1 MRIVLHHRTQGQ
13 GVEGVHLLGMARG
26 FAATGAD
33 VAIVSPPGVAVDGSE
48 VRASKPRAPWRALAE
63 RLPEFVFEL
72 MEIAYNVPAYFR
84 LRRALRSFRAD
95 ALYERYAFFNV
106 AGALAARA
114 ARVPLILEVNY
125 TATTPLYRKRSR
137 ALLPLARAAERFVFG
152 RAARIA
158 AVSTVLSRQIATS
171 GVPAE
176 RVVTLPNAADPER
189 FRADLS
195 GRAVRER
202 YGLDGARVV
211 GFSGA
216 FFPWHGV
223 HLLIDVLPGL
233 LRRVPETSVLLVGD
247 GPERRVLEEQVRR
260 AGLSERVRF
269 TGRVGHDELPAHVA
283 AFDVAVMPDSNEY
296 GSPMKIYEYM
306 AMGKP
311 VVGPRLG
318 PLEDGIKDGETG
330 ILFER
335 LDASALESA
344 LATLLGDESRR
355 RLMGRRAREHVLAS
369 HTWTRNA
376 ERVLEL
382 VDGGERR

>member
-1 MRIVLHHRTQGQ
+1 M
-13 GVEGVHLLGMARG
+13 
-26 FAATGAD
+26 
-33 VAIVSPPGVAVDGSE
+33 
-48 VRASKPRAPWRALAE
+48 AE
-63 RLPEFVFEL
+63 RLPEFFFEL

-152 RAARIA
+152 RATRIA
-158 AVSTVLSRQIATS
+158 AVSTVLSRHVVAN

-195 GRAVRER
+195 GRAVRDR
-202 YGLDGARVV
+202 YGLNGARVV

-223 HLLIDVLPGL
+223 GFLIDVLPGL
-233 LRRVPETSVLLVGD
+233 LRKVPETSILLVGD

-344 LATLLGDESRR
+344 LATLLRDESRR
-355 RLMGRRAREHVLAS
+355 RLMGQRAREHVLAS
-369 HTWTRNA
+369 HTWARNA
-376 ERVLEL
+376 ERILAL